1 VARVTALTPCL
12 QYKTRLSKQEAR
24 SWHRPAMQFPMNVE
38 LHFNKVRTAKK
49 KKDKAGRK
57 LGRGGNVG
65 EGLHR
70 TADLTLADTSNF
82 VLWELSEELP
92 SVMSTFGM
100 GSVLVNYY
108 RKKTDADD
116 HIPKVRRWVRQQCF
130 VYLTS
135 RPQYDLGVPFVLDP
149 TDDSPFMRFGNVE
162 AGQTIPTLYNNLVR
176 APLFRQKAYQTDFL
190 VIRSS
195 TRGEPRY
202 YIREI
207 KNLFVVG
214 QTYPVTEV
222 PGPHSRKI
230 TNTVKHRLQTIAC
243 KILAKSPGERLKISR
258 LMKYFPDQNELQMR
272 QRLKEF
278 MEYHRR
284 GPHQGFWRLK
294 PAWHVPTPAEML
306 KMVTPEQVVLMESM
320 QVGQRHLQDLGYSGG
335 AEGGAE
341 GGDESHLSVE
351 QQLAPWITTKNFL
364 LATQA
369 KAMLRLH
376 GEGDPTGR
384 GEAFSM
390 LRVSMK
396 DIFVKAG
403 EDYEQKLAEAEAR
416 PKSAHK
422 YNVAEQQQIYRS
434 EVDRIWK
441 AQYDSLS
448 RKTEPQLSD
457 HEDDKMAT
465 PSNPTAG
472 PSRYDSPSMYSRAST
487 MEPELLGAE
496 NQRSVLRIQR
506 LVCRAKHVLMLLAHL
521 YFRSMASGRPRSC
534 AMRRSSLPTS
544 VTGRSLK
551 KRRPLRTPSCPR
563 ATSRRMLA

>member
-1 VARVTALTPCL
+1 
-12 QYKTRLSKQEAR
+12 
-24 SWHRPAMQFPMNVE
+24 
-38 LHFNKVRTAKK
+38 
-49 KKDKAGRK
+49 
-57 LGRGGNVG
+57 
-65 EGLHR
+65 
-70 TADLTLADTSNF
+70 
-82 VLWELSEELP
+82 
-92 SVMSTFGM
+92 
-100 GSVLVNYY
+100 
-108 RKKTDADD
+108 
-116 HIPKVRRWVRQQCF
+116 
-130 VYLTS
+130 
-135 RPQYDLGVPFVLDP
+135 
-149 TDDSPFMRFGNVE
+149 MRFGNVE
-162 AGQTIPTLYNNLVR
+162 SGQTIPTLYNNLIR
-176 APLFRQKAYQTDFL
+176 APLFRQKAYATDFL

-207 KNLFVVG
+207 KNLFVAG

-284 GPHQGFWRLK
+284 GTHQGFWRLK

-306 KMVTPEQVVLMESM
+306 KLVTPEQVILMESM

-335 AEGGAE
+335 VEGGE
-341 GGDESHLSVE
+341 NDDESHLSVE

-376 GEGDPTGR
+376 GDGDPTGR

-422 YNVAEQQQIYRS
+422 YNVAEQQLIYRS

-441 AQYDSLS
+441 AQYDSLA
-448 RKTEPQLSD
+448 RKDEPVLSD
-457 HEDDKMAT
+457 HEDDRMAGQA
-465 PSNPTAG
+465 SAAAE
-472 PSRYDSPSMYSRAST
+472 PSRYNSPTAFSRAST
-487 MEPELLGAE
+487 MEPELMGVE
-496 NQRSVLRIQR
+496 GRRSVLRIQR
-506 LVCRAKHVLMLLAHL
+506 LVSHMLS
-521 YFRSMASGRPRSC
+521 FPRC
-534 AMRRSSLPTS
+534 
-544 VTGRSLK
+544 VD
-551 KRRPLRTPSCPR
+551 
-563 ATSRRMLA
+563 